1 LTQAEKPLNLTI
13 GLIAVLGTG
22 LLDFYENHYILTF
35 ILMPNNMKSSKNR
48 TYLYMKQ
55 GKILLYKAFFKNRD
69 FAQLLVLHRL
79 WRRERLLEN

>member
-1 LTQAEKPLNLTI
+1 
-13 GLIAVLGTG
+13 
-22 LLDFYENHYILTF
+22 
-35 ILMPNNMKSSKNR
+35 MKSSKNR